1 MKITI
6 PTTSTKLVDILTPS
20 QITTIRKQRND
31 IHHPVLIIEAK
42 GKIWWTVTD
51 DEAVVGESISI
62 KPEHTGVIS
71 IENGLQEI
79 NHLKFIAESSTT
91 ANIEVVSALF
101 YTQKNGATEEKQDD
115 QITALNTIA
124 NNTTEIEWRY
134 KGVNKTADADYKYF
148 GFKEKG
154 GERWYIMRFTIA
166 DKSEVL
172 YAEGDDNFDTAWDN
186 PSLLTYS

>member
-101 YTQKNGATEEKQDD
+101 YAQKNGATEEKQDD

-134 KGVNKTADADYKYF
+134 KGVNKTADTDYKYF

-154 GERWYIMRFTIA
+154 GEHWYIMRFTIA